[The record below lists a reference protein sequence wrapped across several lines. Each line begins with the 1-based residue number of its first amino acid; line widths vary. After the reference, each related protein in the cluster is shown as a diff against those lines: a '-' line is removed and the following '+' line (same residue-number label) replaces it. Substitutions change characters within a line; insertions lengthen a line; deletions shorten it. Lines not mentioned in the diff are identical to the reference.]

1 MTMENSRL
9 DTTPIRK
16 ITLPDGSSVGIS
28 NLDAI
33 VKEVIGLQLT
43 DPESIKAELLARVKK
58 RNYVARTAEVEYSA
72 ALFQEY
78 RFKTGEA
85 ARPMH
90 AETKESGG

>member
-1 MTMENSRL
+1 MESQHY
-9 DTTPIRK
+9 DTSPPKK
-16 ITLPDGSSVGIS
+16 ISLPDGFQVGIV

-33 VKEVIGLQLT
+33 IKDVIALQLT
-43 DPESIKAELLARVKK
+43 DAEVIKAELLARVKK
-58 RNYVARTAEVEYSA
+58 RNYVARTAEGEYSA

-78 RFKTGEA
+78 RFRTGEA